1 MTSCERSLFD
11 ELDEVLRIGSSD
23 KRVDMLRRVTD
34 LFLSDADRLND
45 QQIGVFDQV
54 LVHLINRIETR
65 TLAEISARL
74 APVENAPLDVTLRLA
89 QHEAIAVAG
98 PVLTNSTRL
107 TTRDLVEIAQ
117 TRGQDHLL
125 AISGRAR
132 IEADVTDVLLNRG
145 NRAVKHTVAANSGAK
160 LSESGFAALLRAS
173 EHDAKLAEK
182 TGLRLDIPVQ
192 QLRELLIR
200 ATETVRSKLLSRA
213 PPELQDEVHLA
224 LRIAAEAVDR
234 ESSKPRDYQ
243 TATAFVEL
251 LREKGELDENTLFEF
266 ARSRKFEETAAALS
280 LLSTASLEI
289 IKALMNSAMDDGLL
303 VPCKV
308 ADCKWETVSAILASK
323 LPTGSAPKP
332 GQAKLKIDFE
342 KLSKPNAQ
350 RLLRFWQ
357 VREVSARSA

>member
-1 MTSCERSLFD
+1 MTSYERSLFD

-132 IEADVTDVLLNRG
+132 IAADVTDVLLNRG

-160 LSESGFAALLRAS
+160 LSESGFAALLS
-173 EHDAKLAEK
+173 
-182 TGLRLDIPVQ
+182 T
-192 QLRELLIR
+192 
-200 ATETVRSKLLSRA
+200 TV
-213 PPELQDEVHLA
+213 
-224 LRIAAEAVDR
+224 
-234 ESSKPRDYQ
+234 
-243 TATAFVEL
+243 AF
-251 LREKGELDENTLFEF
+251 F
-266 ARSRKFEETAAALS
+266 A
-280 LLSTASLEI
+280 
-289 IKALMNSAMDDGLL
+289 
-303 VPCKV
+303 
-308 ADCKWETVSAILASK
+308 
-323 LPTGSAPKP
+323 
-332 GQAKLKIDFE
+332 
-342 KLSKPNAQ
+342 
-350 RLLRFWQ
+350 
-357 VREVSARSA
+357 